1 MNVWLKTNIIQKLN
15 IKDNLFNRYAF
26 TWAVFC
32 CLYFA
37 MNLLYIKD
45 ILAADILTIYKFHSC
60 LAILSH
66 SIIVCL
72 LIGGVLYLF
81 LKNRSGN
88 TKSIVISVFMVLL
101 GTLTVADII
110 VYNIYTFHINGFI
123 LNEITQP
130 EFFKSSGVT
139 ESSLYL
145 TIFEVILF
153 MLFIS
158 LLIRMLFA
166 EKWSTLN
173 RFMDRINGKKIVLW
187 IVVGIVVTEKLIMLF
202 TSYSRPPYVY
212 KLSRSIPVVY
222 VNPVVHLQ
230 HVLKIKGVEDKKEV
244 FDSLIGDYSDIT
256 YPLKSE
262 VGQFNKKYNV
272 LILSMESMR
281 HSYYNKELM
290 PKVSAFIEK
299 YGMEKKNHFSGS
311 NSTHLGIFSILYGI
325 NPFYHVYVK
334 TKRALSFPLL
344 AFNENNYETSFYTTT
359 SVKWHRMDYYIEQN
373 FDTMSAIEGADLGD
387 VVNADRIMTKKVL
400 GHIDASSKKKQLVM
414 AHYSSSHYPFY
425 FPEDKAIY
433 KPYLDE
439 PFSKKNYLLLER
451 IKPKLLNSF
460 YNSIAFTDD
469 EFGKILDKL
478 VSTGHI
484 NDTIV
489 IITSDHGC
497 EFGEDGHFFYSST
510 LKSYQTQVPL
520 AIYIPS
526 RKNAIRY
533 TAPSSHMDVFPTIFD
548 AMGYTGDMIN
558 FQGKSL
564 LRESNPDDY
573 AIVTYQE
580 VFEPKKF
587 SIIDQSYK
595 LVVDYDQAA
604 FITDMTDFDDKPVK
618 DIDDKKK
625 RIKFLFD
632 SIHYF
637 RGKEQQ

>member
-1 MNVWLKTNIIQKLN
+1 MNVWLRKNIIQKLN

-26 TWAVFC
+26 TWAIFC

-45 ILAADILTIYKFHSC
+45 ILVADILTIYKFHSC

-66 SIIVCL
+66 SVIVCL
-72 LIGGVLYLF
+72 VIGGVLYLF
-81 LKNRSGN
+81 LKNRSGS

-153 MLFIS
+153 ILFIS
-158 LLIRMLFA
+158 LMIRMLFA
-166 EKWSTLN
+166 IRWSPLN
-173 RFMDRINGKKIVLW
+173 RFMDQVNGKKILLW
-187 IVVGIVVTEKLIMLF
+187 LVIGVIVTEKLIMLF

-230 HVLKIKGVEDKKEV
+230 SVWKITGVEDKKEV

-256 YPLKSE
+256 YPLKSDI
-262 VGQFNKKYNV
+262 GQFNKRYNV
-272 LILSMESMR
+272 IILSMESMR
-281 HSYYNKELM
+281 YSYYNKELM

-325 NPFYHVYVK
+325 NPFYHVFVK
-334 TKRALSFPLL
+334 TKRAQSFPLL
-344 AFNENNYETSFYTTT
+344 AFNKNNYETSFYTTT

-400 GHIDASSKKKQLVM
+400 NHIDASSKKKQLVM

-425 FPEDKAIY
+425 FPEDKAIF

-439 PFSKKNYLLLER
+439 PFSKKNYLFLEK
-451 IKPKLLNSF
+451 IKPKLINSF
-460 YNSIAFTDD
+460 YNSVAFTDD

-478 VSTGHI
+478 ISTGHMK
-484 NDTIV
+484 DTIV
-489 IITSDHGC
+489 IVTSDHGC

-510 LKSYQTQVPL
+510 LKRYQTQVPL
-520 AIYIPS
+520 AMYIPS
-526 RKNAIRY
+526 MKNGVRY
-533 TAPSSHMDVFPTIFD
+533 TAPSSHLDLFPTIFD
-548 AMGYTGDMIN
+548 AMDYTGDMVN
-558 FQGKSL
+558 FQGHSL
-564 LRESNPDDY
+564 LKESTSDDY

-604 FITDMTDFDDKPVK
+604 FVTDMTDFEDNPVK
-618 DIDDKKK
+618 DITDKKK
-625 RIKFLFD
+625 RIKYLFD

-637 RGKEQQ
+637 RGRN